1 MAKQP
6 FSELKSGLVSYLKQ
20 GNEVTVQELSYAFGG
35 GPSKITAY
43 LASLVSDGV
52 LQRRK
57 GKGSYVYSLAQ
68 PMESEGLS
76 GVNLVLADIEV
87 ALLEAASGG
96 DRKKMEFAIFKRWP
110 TSDRAGSVRKG
121 TARLHFTGDV
131 ADVMGVRPYTIM
143 RMSDM
148 SDDDV
153 MKLASAI
160 GIRRLG

>member
-1 MAKQP
+1 MARQP
-6 FSELKSGLVSYLKQ
+6 FSELKRGLIPYLKQ
-20 GNEVTVQELSYAFGG
+20 GNEVTASELGYAFSG

-43 LASLVSDGV
+43 LTSLVNDGV

-57 GKGSYVYSLAQ
+57 GGGSYVYSLAQ
-68 PMESEGLS
+68 PMESAGLS

-87 ALLEAASGG
+87 ALLEASSGG
-96 DRKKMEFAIFKRWP
+96 DRKRMEFAIFKRWS

-131 ADVMGVRPYTIM
+131 ADAMGVEPYTIM

-153 MKLASAI
+153 MKLASFLR
-160 GIRRLG
+160 IR